1 MFCNKKS
8 QSWSTLGK
16 IILILLVAVVILL
29 VVEPILK
36 GGEKGSDIAACK
48 NWAVLQSAVKDPVFG
63 VRLAELKNPCVT
75 FQDKA
80 KGDEEEVYDII
91 ASGMY
96 DVWNMYGQGK
106 VDFFSD
112 KILNP
117 LKTGSNLYCFI
128 GNEISFDKNIEL
140 ESLKIDVLEEF
151 LSSNYPPNSEVTY
164 AEFFTGA
171 KESTID
177 FGESNIEINPSEK
190 MYVIFA
196 IEKKTDFSAKKISTD
211 LLQSV
216 GTIVIGTNLVTKGKL
231 SPIKL
236 EKVGKGKLGLDELI
250 IKPGSTVYGPATP
263 DLEYGNIIPGKKII
277 TPAKTKKIFRLPGK
291 VAPVL
296 SKASVITL
304 GVMIT
309 ASTAYD
315 VLSDQSLAYPSLMVV
330 KGEDIV
336 KNGCNSPIYYNPKT
350 QTSRFNED
358 E

>member
-29 VVEPILK
+29 VVEPMLK

-48 NWAVLQSAVKDPVFG
+48 NWAVLQSAVKDPVLG

-80 KGDEEEVYDII
+80 KGDEEEIYDII

-106 VDFFSD
+106 VDFFSNR
-112 KILNP
+112 ISP
-117 LKTGSNLYCFI
+117 LETGSNLYCFI

-140 ESLKIDVLEEF
+140 ESLKIDALEEF
-151 LSSNYPPNSEVTY
+151 LSNNYPPNSKATY

-177 FGESNIEINPSEK
+177 FGEGDIEINPSEK
-190 MYVIFA
+190 LYVIFA

-236 EKVGKGKLGLDELI
+236 EKVGTGKLGWDN
-250 IKPGSTVYGPATP
+250 
-263 DLEYGNIIPGKKII
+263 LEIEAARQSKTILSPHSYEEFVTI
-277 TPAKTKKIFRLPGK
+277 PAKTKKIFR
-291 VAPVL
+291 
-296 SKASVITL
+296 
-304 GVMIT
+304 
-309 ASTAYD
+309 
-315 VLSDQSLAYPSLMVV
+315 
-330 KGEDIV
+330 
-336 KNGCNSPIYYNPKT
+336 
-350 QTSRFNED
+350 
-358 E
+358 